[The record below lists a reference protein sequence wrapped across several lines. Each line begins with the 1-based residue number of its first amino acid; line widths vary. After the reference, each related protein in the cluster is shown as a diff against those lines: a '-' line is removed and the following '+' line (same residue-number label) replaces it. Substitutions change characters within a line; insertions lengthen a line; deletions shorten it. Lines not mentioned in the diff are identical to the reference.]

1 MPTCIACS
9 SAPDGAAADRTGVLV
24 RALQRCWYRPSPPWP
39 LRALAALFALG
50 VRWRRLAYARGLYAS
65 VRLAPAVIVV
75 GNLTVGGAG
84 KTPLV
89 VWLTERLRE
98 RGVRAGIVLRGY
110 GGRIERART
119 PLLVDRD
126 SSAALVGD
134 EALLLRERTLAP
146 VAVGRD
152 RVRAAQLLLDSRIDV
167 IISDDGLQH
176 LRLARAVEIVVIDGE
191 RGLGNGHLLPAGPLR
206 EPGSRLA
213 GVDAIVVNG
222 SGVGAATATAATAA
236 SDRPV
241 LQMQLLGE
249 RLQPLAGGEGSVPL
263 STLAGR
269 RVHAVAGIGRPQRF
283 FEQLRAAGLELQA
296 HAFPDHY
303 QYCAAD
309 LEFGDGLP
317 VLMTEKDAVKCR
329 AFAASGRWYLPV
341 AASLSEAHAA
351 QLLGVLATRLPA
363 LPWRHAD
370 SAA

>member
-9 SAPDGAAADRTGVLV
+9 SAPEGAAADRTGALV

-39 LRALAALFALG
+39 LRALAALFGLG
-50 VRWRRLAYARGLYAS
+50 VRWRRVAYARGLYAS

-89 VWLTERLRE
+89 IWLTERLRE
-98 RGVRAGIVLRGY
+98 RGIRAGVVLRGY
-110 GGRIERART
+110 GGRVERARE
-119 PLLVDRD
+119 PLLVERD
-126 SSAALVGD
+126 SSPGLVGD

-152 RVRAAQLLLDSRIDV
+152 RVRAAQLLLESGIDV
-167 IISDDGLQH
+167 VISDDGLQH

-206 EPGSRLA
+206 EPGARLA
-213 GVDAIVVNG
+213 RVDAIVVNG
-222 SGVGAATATAATAA
+222 SGIGAATAAAANGP
-236 SDRPV
+236 PV
-241 LQMQLLGE
+241 LQMQLLGD
-249 RLQPLAGGEGSVPL
+249 RLQPLAGTEGAVPL
-263 STLAGR
+263 TSLAGR

-283 FEQLRAAGLELQA
+283 FEQLRAAGLEVQA

-303 QYCAAD
+303 RYRAAD
-309 LEFGDGLP
+309 LEFGDALP

-329 AFAASGRWYLPV
+329 PFAASGRWFLPV

-351 QLLGVLATRLPA
+351 QLLGVLASRLPA
-363 LPWRHAD
+363 LPWTRAD